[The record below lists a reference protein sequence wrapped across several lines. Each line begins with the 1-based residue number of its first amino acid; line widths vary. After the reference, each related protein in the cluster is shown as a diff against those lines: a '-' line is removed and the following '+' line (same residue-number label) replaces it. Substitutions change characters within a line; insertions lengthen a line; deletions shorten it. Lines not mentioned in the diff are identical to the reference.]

1 MDKDWSRLDTGQDIY
16 RTRCLLDRMI
26 QERMDVGQ
34 DKSGEEGCRT
44 GQMQDWA
51 DALQDGWKTR

>member
-1 MDKDWSRLDTGQDIY
+1 
-16 RTRCLLDRMI
+16 
-26 QERMDVGQ
+26 MDVGQ

-51 DALQDGWKTR
+51 DALQDGWKTRTEAGGMQDKRFAG